1 MLVSACISP
10 RGTPAKLL
18 EAAEKG
24 AFELFVSEHL
34 LEEVRDVLG
43 RWKMR
48 RYLTEAKVPFYL
60 DRIKSIATVLE
71 DPPHTGFAPADLAD
85 PNDDYLF
92 DLGYT
97 SGAQYLVS
105 GDHHLLDIET
115 SPHIGVATPILS
127 PREFLSQLQRRV

>member
-1 MLVSACISP
+1 MHIP

-24 AFELFVSEHL
+24 RFELIVSEHL

-43 RWKMR
+43 RPKMR

-60 DRIKSIATVLE
+60 DWIGSIATVLE
-71 DPPHTGFAPADLAD
+71 DPPHTGFAPTDLAD

-92 DLGYT
+92 DLRYMGE
-97 SGAQYLVS
+97 AQYLVS
-105 GDHHLLDIET
+105 GDSHLLDLEPKPRSIIF
-115 SPHIGVATPILS
+115 PPILS
-127 PREFLSQLQRRV
+127 PREFLLRPELER